1 MPELLELLETMRAED
16 ASVQRL
22 FSTEND
28 GRGVRSM
35 RRDDPRY
42 QRAFAEA
49 LSLYSGVVEGR
60 APMYRLQEAMST
72 SDFPLLMGDI
82 IDRSLLGYYNE
93 WPTAWPMI
101 ANRATVRDFRTVRRF
116 VLDGAEGVLPV
127 VPQGSEYPEAS
138 LIDAK
143 YEYAVNKR
151 GRRVPF
157 LWEAFVNDDL
167 DALRRT
173 PERLA
178 KAARMSE
185 EFFAT
190 GLYAASTGPN
200 ATFFSAGNANL
211 VPTGTV
217 GGNKLSTTSLQAGF
231 TLLWGQKDK
240 DNNPIYAGQVRLVV
254 PPQLAVA
261 ARNILN
267 ATEIRVATG
276 GGTTTDQ
283 ITAKNWMAGEIV
295 QLVVNPWLPIVT
307 TAGTGAT
314 AWYLFA
320 DPGMGRPALE
330 VGFLRGHET
339 PEMFLKSPNA
349 TRIGG
354 GPVAAED
361 GDFETDGIAYKV
373 RHVYGGSLVEPK
385 AGIASDGTT

>member
-1 MPELLELLETMRAED
+1 MAIELLDLLETMRAED

-22 FSTEND
+22 FTSND

-42 QRAFAEA
+42 QRSFAEA
-49 LSLYSGVVEGR
+49 LALYSGVIEGR

-93 WPTAWPMI
+93 WPTAWRQI

-127 VPQGSEYPEAS
+127 VPQGQEYPEAS
-138 LIDAK
+138 LVDAK
-143 YEYAVNKR
+143 YEYAVSKR

-185 EFFAT
+185 ESFAT
-190 GLYAASTGPN
+190 SLYAAAAGPN
-200 ATFFSAGNANL
+200 ATFFASGNGNL
-211 VPTGTV
+211 VTAGA
-217 GGNKLSTTSLQAGF
+217 GSALSTASLQTAM
-231 TLLWGQKDK
+231 TLLWSQKDK
-240 DNNPIYAGQVRLVV
+240 DGNPIYTGQVRLVV
-254 PPQLAVA
+254 PPQLVVT

-267 ATEIRVATG
+267 ATEIRVASG
-276 GGTTTDQ
+276 SGSATTDQ
-283 ITAKNWMAGEIV
+283 LQAKNWMAGDIV
-295 QLVVNPWLPIVT
+295 ELVINPWLPIIT
-307 TAGTGAT
+307 TTGTVGAT

-320 DPGMGRPALE
+320 DPGLGRPALE
-330 VGFLRGHET
+330 IGFLRGHET
-339 PEMFLKSPNA
+339 PELFLKSPNA

-361 GDFETDGIAYKV
+361 GDFETDGINYKV
-373 RHVYGGSLVEPK
+373 RHVYGGSLIEPK
-385 AGIASDGTT
+385 AAVGSFGQ

>member
-1 MPELLELLETMRAED
+1 MAIELLDLLETMRAED

-22 FSTEND
+22 FTSND

-42 QRAFAEA
+42 QRSFAEA
-49 LSLYSGVVEGR
+49 LSLYSGVIEGR

-93 WPTAWPMI
+93 WPTAWRQI

-127 VPQGSEYPEAS
+127 VPQGQEYPEAS
-138 LIDAK
+138 LVDAK
-143 YEYAVNKR
+143 YEYAVSKR

-190 GLYAASTGPN
+190 GLYVSSTGPN
-200 ATFFSAGNANL
+200 ATFFAAGNGNVL
-211 VPTGTV
+211 TGSPNV
-217 GGNKLSTTSLQAGF
+217 LTTAGLQRAM
-231 TLLWGQKDK
+231 TLLWSQKDK
-240 DNNPIYAGQVRLVV
+240 DGNPIYTGQVRLVV
-254 PPQLAVA
+254 PPQLTVA

-267 ATEIRVATG
+267 ATEIRIAAGSTSATA
-276 GGTTTDQ
+276 DQ
-283 ITAKNWMAGEIV
+283 ITAKNWMAGDIV
-295 QLVVNPWLPIVT
+295 ELVVNPWLPIIDT
-307 TAGTGAT
+307 TSGST

-339 PEMFLKSPNA
+339 PELFLKSPNA

-361 GDFETDGIAYKV
+361 GDFETDGINYKV
-373 RHVYGGSLVEPK
+373 RHVYGGSLIEPK
-385 AGIASDGTT
+385 AAVGSAGATA

>member
-1 MPELLELLETMRAED
+1 MPELLDLLETMRAED

-22 FSTEND
+22 FTASD

-49 LSLYSGVVEGR
+49 LNLYAGVVEGR

-127 VPQGSEYPEAS
+127 VPQGQEYPEAT
-138 LIDAK
+138 LTDAK
-143 YEYAVNKR
+143 YEYAVSKR

-190 GLYAASTGPN
+190 GLYASSTGPN
-200 ATFFSAGNANL
+200 ATFFASGNANL
-211 VPTGTV
+211 VTAGAGSV
-217 GGNKLSTTSLQAGF
+217 LSTTSLQAAM
-231 TLLWGQKDK
+231 TLLWSQ
-240 DNNPIYAGQVRLVV
+240 
-254 PPQLAVA
+254 
-261 ARNILN
+261 
-267 ATEIRVATG
+267 
-276 GGTTTDQ
+276 
-283 ITAKNWMAGEIV
+283 
-295 QLVVNPWLPIVT
+295 
-307 TAGTGAT
+307 
-314 AWYLFA
+314 
-320 DPGMGRPALE
+320 
-330 VGFLRGHET
+330 
-339 PEMFLKSPNA
+339 
-349 TRIGG
+349 
-354 GPVAAED
+354 
-361 GDFETDGIAYKV
+361 
-373 RHVYGGSLVEPK
+373 
-385 AGIASDGTT
+385 

>member
-1 MPELLELLETMRAED
+1 MELLELLETVRAED

-22 FSTEND
+22 FNARED
-28 GRGVRSM
+28 GRGIRSM

-42 QRAFAEA
+42 QRSLAEA
-49 LSLYSGVVEGR
+49 NDLYTDVLSGR
-60 APMYRLQEAMST
+60 RPMHYLEEAMST

-93 WPTAWPMI
+93 WPTAWPQI

-127 VPQGSEYPEAS
+127 VPQGTEYPEAS
-138 LIDAK
+138 LVDAK
-143 YEYAVNKR
+143 YVYAVTKR

-190 GLYAASTGPN
+190 GLYAAATGPN
-200 ATFFSAGNANL
+200 ATFFATGNGNL
-211 VPTGTV
+211 VTV
-217 GGNKLSTTSLQAGF
+217 GAGSALSTTSLQSAM
-231 TLLWGQKDK
+231 TLLWSQKDK
-240 DNNPIYAGQVRLVV
+240 DGNPIYTGQVRLVV
-254 PPQLAVA
+254 PPQLQVA

-267 ATEIRVATG
+267 ATEIRVAVG

-283 ITAKNWMAGEIV
+283 ITAKNWMAGDIV
-295 QLVVNPWLPIVT
+295 SLVTNPWLPIVT
-307 TAGTGAT
+307 TTGTIGAT

-320 DPGMGRPALE
+320 DPGVGRPALE

-354 GPVAAED
+354 NSLVAAED
-361 GDFETDGIAYKV
+361 GDFETDGIAYKI
-373 RHVYGGSLVEPK
+373 RHVYGGSLIEPK
-385 AGIASDGTT
+385 AAVASFGQ